1 MDLQKNDI
9 TYWKKP
15 WFQFLALLILAFIW
29 GSSFILMKTGLK
41 SFSSEQV
48 AGIRILLA
56 SLVLLPFSIKNL
68 KFLKKEDVKSLLIVG
83 FLGSFIPAFLFTK
96 AQTQIDSSLAGMLNS
111 LSPVFTL
118 IIGMLLY
125 KTNFKR
131 LQALGI
137 VIGLI
142 GALGLIVSGDG
153 LSIGNV
159 NAYTLLIVLATI
171 FYAINANE
179 IKSQLSHLTGI
190 QVTSLAFLFTLPASI
205 IYLLTTNFKPVFTN
219 PSWTIHLLSIAAL
232 GIIGTALA
240 ALLLNI
246 IIRNTSAIYAQSVTY
261 IIPIFAIFWGLMDGE
276 MISALHIVSM
286 CFILLGVYLTNKKN

>member
-125 KTNFKR
+125 KTNFKS

-286 CFILLGVYLTNKKN
+286 CFILLGVYLTNKRN

>member
-15 WFQFLALLILAFIW
+15 WFQFLALLLLAFIW

-125 KTNFKR
+125 KTNFKS

>member
-1 MDLQKNDI
+1 MDLQKIDI

-96 AQTQIDSSLAGMLNS
+96 AQTEIDSSLAGMLNS

-125 KTNFKR
+125 KTNFKS

-276 MISALHIVSM
+276 IISALHIVSM

>member
-9 TYWKKP
+9 TYWKKT

-261 IIPIFAIFWGLMDGE
+261 IIPIFAIFWGIMDGE

>member
-9 TYWKKP
+9 TNWKKP
-15 WFQFLALLILAFIW
+15 WFQFLALLLLAFIW

-118 IIGMLLY
+118 TIGMLLY
-125 KTNFKR
+125 KTNFKS

-205 IYLLTTNFKPVFTN
+205 IYLLTTNFKPVFTI

>member
-142 GALGLIVSGDG
+142 GALGLIVIGDG

>member
-1 MDLQKNDI
+1 MDLQKKDI

-15 WFQFLALLILAFIW
+15 RFQFLALLLLAFIW

-125 KTNFKR
+125 KTNFKS

-261 IIPIFAIFWGLMDGE
+261 IIPIFAISWGLMDGE

>member
-1 MDLQKNDI
+1 M
-9 TYWKKP
+9 
-15 WFQFLALLILAFIW
+15 
-29 GSSFILMKTGLK
+29 
-41 SFSSEQV
+41 
-48 AGIRILLA
+48 
-56 SLVLLPFSIKNL
+56 PFSIKNL

-125 KTNFKR
+125 KTNFKS

-261 IIPIFAIFWGLMDGE
+261 IIPIFAIYWGLMDGE

>member
-1 MDLQKNDI
+1 MDLQKDDI
-9 TYWKKP
+9 TYWKKT

-125 KTNFKR
+125 KTNFKS

-219 PSWTIHLLSIAAL
+219 PSWTIHLLSIATL
-232 GIIGTALA
+232 GITGTALA

>member
-56 SLVLLPFSIKNL
+56 SLVLFPFSIKNL

-125 KTNFKR
+125 KTNFKS

-261 IIPIFAIFWGLMDGE
+261 IIPIFAISWGLMDGE

>member
-125 KTNFKR
+125 KTNFKK

-142 GALGLIVSGDG
+142 GALGLIVTGDG

-159 NAYTLLIVLATI
+159 NTYTLLIVLATI

-276 MISALHIVSM
+276 MIGTLHIVSM

>member
-9 TYWKKP
+9 TYWKKT

-125 KTNFKR
+125 KTNFKS

>member
-125 KTNFKR
+125 KTNFKS
-131 LQALGI
+131 LQVLGI

-159 NAYTLLIVLATI
+159 NTYTLLIVLATI

>member
-1 MDLQKNDI
+1 MDLQKKDI

-15 WFQFLALLILAFIW
+15 RFQFLALLLLAFIW

-125 KTNFKR
+125 KTNFKS

>member
-261 IIPIFAIFWGLMDGE
+261 IIPIFAIFWGIMDGE

>member
-1 MDLQKNDI
+1 MDLQKKDI
-9 TYWKKP
+9 TYWKKT

-261 IIPIFAIFWGLMDGE
+261 IIPIFAIFWGIMDGE

>member
-15 WFQFLALLILAFIW
+15 WFQFSALLILAFIW

-125 KTNFKR
+125 KTNFKS

>member
-125 KTNFKR
+125 KTNFKS

-276 MISALHIVSM
+276 MISALHLVSM

>member
-15 WFQFLALLILAFIW
+15 WFQFSALLLLAFIW
-29 GSSFILMKTGLK
+29 GSSFILMKTGLT

-56 SLVLLPFSIKNL
+56 SLVLFPFSIKNL

-125 KTNFKR
+125 KTNFKS

-261 IIPIFAIFWGLMDGE
+261 IIPIFAIFWGIMDGE